1 MYLKNLFSMEN
12 EQSSNIKRFE
22 FASEQPQP
30 QEQTLTSEERIIA
43 AFKKENNELHKQLDS
58 LEKKFDVMAEA
69 LAGAVAMLKI
79 GVKKYPKAP
88 KCHFP
93 IKSKVELEA
102 MNNAICEELIEFY
115 TTKVNNI
122 LGTAPSLPKC
132 LKNVLDEEVLLEYNL
147 DGRQERAP

>member
-1 MYLKNLFSMEN
+1 MFTDYFTMEN

-115 TTKVNNI
+115 FYFVNFCWFLDNEGEQYFGNSAIVTKMFE
-122 LGTAPSLPKC
+122 KC
-132 LKNVLDEEVLLEYNL
+132 ARRGGPTGV
-147 DGRQERAP
+147 